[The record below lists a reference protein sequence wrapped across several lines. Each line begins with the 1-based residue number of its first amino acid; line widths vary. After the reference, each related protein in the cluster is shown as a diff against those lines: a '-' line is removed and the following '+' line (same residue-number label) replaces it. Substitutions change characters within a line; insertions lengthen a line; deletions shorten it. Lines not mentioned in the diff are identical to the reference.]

1 MKRFRLPIILATA
14 IACVMIAIV
23 NVHGADSAAGMDVI
37 ISRLVFDDAEIS
49 QVMKTL
55 SEIGDR
61 NIILD
66 KDITGQMTLYLSDVS
81 WKEAFL
87 AVLKM
92 NDLVAYEDNG
102 LLKVISRTIYNER
115 RNSVLTAQKQQKV
128 ESKLEEPVNVHVMK
142 IFNARA
148 EDIKATIDPLLGE
161 QDQPAVD
168 VRTNSLVFAV
178 SDSSLTVIEEMIK
191 ELDTE
196 TRQVSIEVK
205 MVTVDAGSLSEL
217 GVNWSAV
224 KNGNSIEQTTVGEES
239 KLLLAT
245 WAGKATDATLGAAIA
260 TLIDKNMA
268 EVVSR
273 PHVTT
278 QDNEPATISSGQ
290 RIPIIT
296 YDEARNSVVTMEDAT
311 TQLVVTPHTLSDDR
325 ILMEISATR
334 RSAEGVGAGLKI
346 NEELAEVTMIVSN
359 NETAVIGGMRQMQET
374 KLDSGIP
381 ILQDIP
387 LLGQLFK
394 YTKRE
399 NKRTDLIIFITPH
412 VVQNVEPQITQ
423 KLENTTN

>member
-1 MKRFRLPIILATA
+1 MKRFRLPILFATA
-14 IACVMIAIV
+14 IACVLSVIV
-23 NVHGADSAAGMDVI
+23 TVQGADSTAGMDVM
-37 ISRLVFDDAEIS
+37 ISRLVFDDAEIN

-66 KDITGQMTLYLSDVS
+66 KEITGQMTLYLSDVS

-102 LLKVISRTIYNER
+102 LLKVISRAIFDER
-115 RNSVLTAQKQQKV
+115 RTAVRDAQKLQKV

-142 IFNARA
+142 IHNARA

-178 SDSSLTVIEEMIK
+178 SDSSLTVIEKMIEK
-191 ELDTE
+191 LDTE

-224 KNGNSIEQTTVGEES
+224 KNGNSVEQTTIGEES

-245 WAGKATDATLGAAIA
+245 WAGKVTDVTLGAAIA

-374 KLDSGIP
+374 KYDSGIP